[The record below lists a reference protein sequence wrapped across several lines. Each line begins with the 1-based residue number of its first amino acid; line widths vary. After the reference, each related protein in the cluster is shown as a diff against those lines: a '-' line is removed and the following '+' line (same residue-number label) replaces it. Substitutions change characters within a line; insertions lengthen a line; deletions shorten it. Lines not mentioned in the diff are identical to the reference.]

1 MFWEILAMSLVGAGI
16 GWFTNY
22 LAIKLIFRPLNPIR
36 IPLIGLEFQGLVPKR
51 RKEIAT
57 SIGKTVEEQL
67 LSIDELLGHLNTSEN
82 QGVIIRNIR
91 TGILN
96 VINDKIPSIIPQSIK
111 NTILRYAGDV
121 IEKESKGFIDKNMDK
136 LIRDAVETIDV
147 SQLVEQKVNDFDL
160 IELESIILSL
170 SSKELKYIEILGGV
184 LGFAIGLIQGLM
196 INLISG

>member
-1 MFWEILAMSLVGAGI
+1 MSLVGTCI

-36 IPLIGLEFQGLVPKR
+36 IPIIGLEFQGLVPKR

-67 LSIDELLGHLNTSEN
+67 LSVDELLAHLNTSEN
-82 QGVIIRNIR
+82 QGAIVRNIR

-96 VINDKIPSIIPQSIK
+96 VINDKVPSIIPQGIK

-121 IEKESKGFIDKNMDK
+121 IEKECKGFIHKNMDK
-136 LIRDAVETIDV
+136 LIEDAVETIDV
-147 SQLVEQKVNDFDL
+147 GQLVEEKINDFDL
-160 IELESIILSL
+160 IELESIILSI
-170 SSKELKYIEILGGV
+170 SGKELKYIEILGGV
-184 LGFAIGLIQGLM
+184 LGFAIGLVQGLM
-196 INLISG
+196 MSFISR